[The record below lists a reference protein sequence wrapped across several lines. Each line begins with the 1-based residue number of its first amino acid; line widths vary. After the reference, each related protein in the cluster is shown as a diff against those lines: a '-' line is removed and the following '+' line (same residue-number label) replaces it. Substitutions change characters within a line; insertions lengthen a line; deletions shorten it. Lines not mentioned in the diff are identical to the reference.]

1 MSHNPKVVSFDR
13 SAAYVHHRALKNMRD
28 NNPVDAL
35 ELMRQA
41 VEHSPGNQEYLL
53 DLAEM
58 YCEMGCHEQSNRI
71 LLDMLAQGKNAP
83 AECYYGLALNQFGRN
98 EFESAR
104 QALLLYCRHAGNGE
118 YLQEAGGLTA
128 EIEFIDSMKRP
139 VDRKLN
145 RAAQVANR
153 ACDAL
158 REDDPRKACRL
169 FERSFQLH
177 ADQPEMRAL
186 YAMALRMLGDEQE
199 AIAQARWSVSGIEPG
214 VRALCVAAQVF
225 YNCGLIDES
234 RQLAQRAIQ
243 LRPMGTELRLMIFA
257 LGEMDMPVEAADAL
271 RFALRE
277 TPHDKMLLHMRAVA
291 LHRAG
296 APDDQV
302 APFWLRILRIDPRD
316 SVARYYH
323 EAALQHRLGEIK
335 PGYIYDVPGDE
346 YRRRLL
352 EIADVLGEGLEKA
365 IERWHE
371 DAGFRSVLNWAVGT
385 GDESC
390 GRAAM
395 MVIASAGDEASESD
409 LRELL
414 YRGDVPLPV
423 KMHALVF
430 LRLRGADVEKF
441 IPPGMN
447 MQDGLLPEPESILKD
462 MPACE
467 RQLVRFAGDVLE
479 NCYGVRAV
487 SALAVL
493 WYAYK
498 QGCDQDNDPLLS
510 TQEAAAALA
519 WNYLLQHGMR
529 ASVKELARQFECRE
543 RRMIFYARRMAAVL
557 ENNGRIQDHED
568 H

>member
-1 MSHNPKVVSFDR
+1 MNHNPKLVSFDR
-13 SAAYVHHRALKNMRD
+13 SAAYVHHRALKNLRD

-41 VEHSPGNQEYLL
+41 VEHSPGNREYLL

-71 LLDMLAQGKNAP
+71 LLDMLASPDAP

-104 QALLLYCRHAGNGE
+104 QALMLYQRHAGNGE
-118 YLQEAGGLTA
+118 YLEDAGGLHA
-128 EIEFIDSMKRP
+128 EIDFIDAMKRP
-139 VDRKLN
+139 LDRKLG

-158 REDDPRKACRL
+158 KEDDPRKACRL
-169 FERSFQLH
+169 FERSFRLH

-199 AIAQARWSVSGIEPG
+199 AIAQARWSISGPEPG

-225 YNCGLIDES
+225 YNCGLTAEAH
-234 RQLAQRAIQ
+234 QLARRAIE

-277 TPHDKMLLHMRAVA
+277 APHDKMLLHMRAVA

-296 APDDQV
+296 TPDEQV
-302 APFWLRILRIDPRD
+302 APFWLRILRIDPED
-316 SVARYYH
+316 SVARYFH
-323 EAALQHRLGEIK
+323 EAAVQGKLKEIE
-335 PGYIYDVPGDE
+335 PSYIYDVPGDE
-346 YRRRLL
+346 YRRRLM
-352 EIADVLGEGLEKA
+352 EIADTLGKGMEQS
-365 IERWHE
+365 IERWRE
-371 DAGFRSVLNWAVGT
+371 DVAFRAILKWAVGT
-385 GDESC
+385 GDENC

-395 MVIASAGDEASESD
+395 MVIASVGDEQSESD

-414 YRGDVPLPV
+414 YRGDVPLSV
-423 KMHALVF
+423 KMHALLF

-447 MQDGLLPEPESILKD
+447 VQDGLLPEPELILKE

-467 RQLVRFAGDVLE
+467 RQLVRFAGEILE
-479 NCYGVRAV
+479 VYYGVRAV

-493 WYAYK
+493 WHAYK
-498 QGCDQDNDPLLS
+498 CGCEQDNDPLLS

-557 ENNGRIQDHED
+557 ENNGRMQDHED

>member
-1 MSHNPKVVSFDR
+1 MNHNPKLVSFDR
-13 SAAYVHHRALKNMRD
+13 SAAYVHHRALKNLRD

-41 VEHSPGNQEYLL
+41 VEHSPGNREYLL

-71 LLDMLAQGKNAP
+71 LLDMLASPDAP

-104 QALLLYCRHAGNGE
+104 QALMLYQRHAGNGE
-118 YLQEAGGLTA
+118 YLEDAGGLHA
-128 EIEFIDSMKRP
+128 EIDFIDAMKRP
-139 VDRKLN
+139 LDRKLG

-158 REDDPRKACRL
+158 KEDDPRKACRL
-169 FERSFQLH
+169 FERSFRLH

-199 AIAQARWSVSGIEPG
+199 AIAQARWSISGPEPG

-225 YNCGLIDES
+225 YNCGLTAEAH
-234 RQLAQRAIQ
+234 QLARRAIE

-277 TPHDKMLLHMRAVA
+277 APHDKMLLHMRAVA

-296 APDDQV
+296 TPDEQV
-302 APFWLRILRIDPRD
+302 APFWLRILRIDPED
-316 SVARYYH
+316 SVARYFH
-323 EAALQHRLGEIK
+323 EAAVQGKLKEIE
-335 PGYIYDVPGDE
+335 PSYIYDVPGDE
-346 YRRRLL
+346 YRRRLM
-352 EIADVLGEGLEKA
+352 EIADTLGKGMEQS
-365 IERWHE
+365 IERWRE
-371 DAGFRSVLNWAVGT
+371 DAAFRAILKWAVGT
-385 GDESC
+385 GDENC

-395 MVIASAGDEASESD
+395 MVIASVGDEQSESD

-414 YRGDVPLPV
+414 YRGDVPLSV
-423 KMHALVF
+423 KMHALLF

-447 MQDGLLPEPESILKD
+447 AQDGLLPEPELILKE

-467 RQLVRFAGDVLE
+467 RQLVRFAGEILE
-479 NCYGVRAV
+479 VYYGVRAV

-493 WYAYK
+493 WHTYK
-498 QGCDQDNDPLLS
+498 CGCEQDNDPLLS

-557 ENNGRIQDHED
+557 ENNGRMQDHED

>member
-1 MSHNPKVVSFDR
+1 MSYNPKVVSFDR
-13 SAAYVHHRALKNMRD
+13 SAAYVHHRALKNMRE

-41 VEHSPGNQEYLL
+41 VEHSPDNREYLL

-71 LLDMLAQGKNAP
+71 LLELLAKPDAP

-104 QALLLYCRHAGNGE
+104 QALLLYRRHAGNGE
-118 YLQEAGGLTA
+118 YLQDAGGLTA
-128 EIEFIDSMKRP
+128 EIDFIDAMKRP
-139 VDRKLN
+139 MDRKLG

-158 REDDPRKACRL
+158 KEDDPRKACRL
-169 FERSFQLH
+169 FERSLSLH
-177 ADQPEMRAL
+177 EDQPEMRAL
-186 YAMALRMLGDEQE
+186 YAMALRMLGDEQN
-199 AIAQARWSVSGIEPG
+199 AIAQARWSVSGPEES

-225 YNCGLIDES
+225 YNSGLTAEAGT
-234 RQLAQRAIQ
+234 LAKRAIAQ
-243 LRPMGTELRLMIFA
+243 RPMGTELRLMIFA
-257 LGEMDMPVEAADAL
+257 LGEMDMPAEAADAL

-277 TPHDKMLLHMRAVA
+277 APHDKQLLHMRAVA
-291 LHRAG
+291 LHRSG
-296 APDDQV
+296 ASDDQV
-302 APFWLRILRIDPRD
+302 APFWLRILRIDPED
-316 SVARYYH
+316 SVACFYH
-323 EAALQHRLGEIK
+323 EAAVQGKLNEIA

-346 YRRRLL
+346 YRLRLL
-352 EIADVLGEGLEKA
+352 MIADTLGEGLEQSVEKW
-365 IERWHE
+365 RT
-371 DAGFRSVLNWAVGT
+371 DASFRAMLNWAVGT
-385 GDESC
+385 GDENC
-390 GRAAM
+390 GRAAV
-395 MVIASAGDEASESD
+395 MVIASAGDAESERD

-414 YRGDVPLPV
+414 YRGDIPLAV
-423 KMHALVF
+423 KMHALLF
-430 LRLRGADVEKF
+430 LRLRGAEVEKF
-441 IPPGMN
+441 VPPGMN
-447 MQDGLLPEPESILKD
+447 LQDGLLPEPELILKE

-479 NCYGVRAV
+479 NCYGLRVV

-493 WYAYK
+493 WHAYK
-498 QGCDQDNDPLLS
+498 CGCEQDNDPLLS

-543 RRMIFYARRMAAVL
+543 RRMVYYARRMAAVL
-557 ENNGRIQDHED
+557 ENNGRMQNHED

>member
-1 MSHNPKVVSFDR
+1 MSYNPKVVSFDR
-13 SAAYVHHRALKNMRD
+13 SAAYVHHRALKNMRE

-41 VEHSPGNQEYLL
+41 VEHSPDNREYLL

-71 LLDMLAQGKNAP
+71 LLELLSRPDAP

-104 QALLLYCRHAGNGE
+104 QALLLYRRHAGNGE

-128 EIEFIDSMKRP
+128 EIDFIDAMKRP
-139 VDRKLN
+139 MDRKLA
-145 RAAQVANR
+145 RAAQVANH

-158 REDDPRKACRL
+158 KEDDPRKACRL
-169 FERSFQLH
+169 FERSLSLCP
-177 ADQPEMRAL
+177 DQPEMRAL
-186 YAMALRMLGDEQE
+186 YAMALRMLGDDQN
-199 AIAQARWSVSGIEPG
+199 AVAQARWSVSGEEPG

-225 YNCGLIDES
+225 YNSGLAAEA
-234 RQLAQRAIQ
+234 RKLAGRAIAMH
-243 LRPMGTELRLMIFA
+243 PMGTELRLMIFA
-257 LGEMDMPVEAADAL
+257 LGEMDMPAEAADAL

-277 TPHDKMLLHMRAVA
+277 APHDKMLLHMRAVA
-291 LHRAG
+291 LHRSG
-296 APDDQV
+296 ASDDQV

-316 SVARYYH
+316 SVARFYH
-323 EAALQHRLGEIK
+323 EAAVQGKLSEIE
-335 PGYIYDVPGDE
+335 PGYIYDVPSDE

-352 EIADVLGEGLEKA
+352 VIADTLGKGLEQS
-365 IERWHE
+365 IERWRE
-371 DAGFRSVLNWAVGT
+371 DASFRAMLNWAVGT
-385 GDESC
+385 GDENC
-390 GRAAM
+390 GRAAV
-395 MVIASAGDEASESD
+395 MVIASAGDEESERD

-414 YRGDVPLPV
+414 YRGDIPLAV
-423 KMHALVF
+423 KMHALLF
-430 LRLRGADVEKF
+430 LRLRGAEVEKF

-447 MQDGLLPEPESILKD
+447 LQDGLLPEPELILKE

-479 NCYGVRAV
+479 KCYGLRVV

-493 WYAYK
+493 WHAYK
-498 QGCDQDNDPLLS
+498 CGCEQDNDPLLS

-529 ASVKELARQFECRE
+529 AAVKELARQFECRE
-543 RRMIFYARRMAAVL
+543 RRMVYYARRMAAVL
-557 ENNGRIQDHED
+557 ENNGRMQNHED